1 MLRRGVET
9 GQGRVE
15 ESARGDVTA
24 NFVVGLVPT
33 GDKDVCFQITVGRR
47 DGMECL
53 GECKFA
59 QITL

>member
-1 MLRRGVET
+1 MLRKGVET
-9 GQGRVE
+9 GQGWVE
-15 ESARGDVTA
+15 ESARSDGTA

-59 QITL
+59 QIKL